1 MGANLQFFNL
11 TGGSSGGGV
20 TDVTATPPLTSSGGT
35 TPDISTSMNTNRLI
49 GRSSANVG
57 VMEEIQVGD
66 GLTLSGGVLTNTATP
81 TPTGYYG
88 TFQDNQNQNAT
99 LNDTGF
105 AMIFRQTILS
115 NGVSI
120 VSNGTSLTRITFAN
134 TGIYNLQFSSQF
146 ENTDNE
152 QHYVTIW
159 LRKNGN
165 DVPESSSIFTLP
177 PRKNASTYG
186 QLIPAWNFVFQAI
199 GGDYFEIVWSTN
211 DYTKVS
217 MPTLPATAY
226 APIVP
231 SVILTATQQAGIMA
245 GTGITALNGLTPDVQ
260 TFATG
265 ETGMDFNISS
275 SGSTHTF
282 NIPSA
287 SNLARGLVSIIA
299 QTFAGVKTFLS
310 APILDSLTASRI
322 LATNGSKAVQSLD
335 TTTYPDLTELSYVKG
350 VTSAIQTQLNS
361 KISVSKSILIG
372 NHGAST
378 IATGVTSYGGF
389 VKNNLTTAAQSF
401 NVRTIMP
408 AACVFRNWSVQIG
421 TQPAT
426 GSCVFTMQIDAVDTA
441 YTLTIAAGSV
451 TGVYQNTIGSLNV
464 ANASAITYKITNN
477 ASTSTGAVVAVSI
490 QVEI

>member
-1 MGANLQFFNL
+1 MPDLYGWDNMGANLQFFNL

-20 TDVTATPPLTSSGGT
+20 TDVTATPPITSTGGT
-35 TPDISTSMNTNRLI
+35 TPIISTSMNTNRLI
-49 GRSSANVG
+49 GRSSAGVG
-57 VMEEIQVGD
+57 VMQEIQVGD
-66 GLTLSGGVLTNTATP
+66 GLTLSGGVLTA
-81 TPTGYYG
+81 
-88 TFQDNQNQNAT
+88 
-99 LNDTGF
+99 
-105 AMIFRQTILS
+105 
-115 NGVSI
+115 V
-120 VSNGTSLTRITFAN
+120 
-134 TGIYNLQFSSQF
+134 
-146 ENTDNE
+146 
-152 QHYVTIW
+152 
-159 LRKNGN
+159 
-165 DVPESSSIFTLP
+165 
-177 PRKNASTYG
+177 
-186 QLIPAWNFVFQAI
+186 
-199 GGDYFEIVWSTN
+199 
-211 DYTKVS
+211 
-217 MPTLPATAY
+217 
-226 APIVP
+226 
-231 SVILTATQQAGIMA
+231 
-245 GTGITALNGLTPDVQ
+245 TGITALNGLTADVQ
-260 TFATG
+260 TFQTG
-265 ETGMDFNISS
+265 TSGTDFNIDS

-287 SNLARGLVSIIA
+287 SNLARGLVSILA

-322 LATNGSKAVQSLD
+322 LATDGSKAVQSLD
-335 TTTYPDLTELSYVKG
+335 TATYPDLTELSYVKG

-408 AACVFRNWSVQIG
+408 TACVFRNWSVQIG

>member
-1 MGANLQFFNL
+1 MPDSYGWDNMGANLQFFNL

-66 GLTLSGGVLTNTATP
+66 GLTLSGGVLTNTA
-81 TPTGYYG
+81 
-88 TFQDNQNQNAT
+88 
-99 LNDTGF
+99 
-105 AMIFRQTILS
+105 
-115 NGVSI
+115 
-120 VSNGTSLTRITFAN
+120 
-134 TGIYNLQFSSQF
+134 
-146 ENTDNE
+146 
-152 QHYVTIW
+152 
-159 LRKNGN
+159 
-165 DVPESSSIFTLP
+165 
-177 PRKNASTYG
+177 
-186 QLIPAWNFVFQAI
+186 
-199 GGDYFEIVWSTN
+199 
-211 DYTKVS
+211 
-217 MPTLPATAY
+217 
-226 APIVP
+226 
-231 SVILTATQQAGIMA
+231 
-245 GTGITALNGLTPDVQ
+245 
-260 TFATG
+260 
-265 ETGMDFNISS
+265 
-275 SGSTHTF
+275 
-282 NIPSA
+282 
-287 SNLARGLVSIIA
+287 
-299 QTFAGVKTFLS
+299 
-310 APILDSLTASRI
+310 
-322 LATNGSKAVQSLD
+322 
-335 TTTYPDLTELSYVKG
+335 
-350 VTSAIQTQLNS
+350 
-361 KISVSKSILIG
+361 ISVSKSILIG

-408 AACVFRNWSVQIG
+408 TACVFRNWSVQIG